1 MINNVLMMMLSLCI
15 IYDLPNVIKKQV
27 ALFNFTFIIFS
38 IWLLLYTPGVKL
50 SNFLQSTVV

>member
-1 MINNVLMMMLSLCI
+1 MINNVLRMMLSLCMV
-15 IYDLPNVIKKQV
+15 YDLPKVIKKQV